1 MGPPINGPPGP
12 PGRAQYERRL
22 MFTEVKKSM
31 QWGEETLTLETG
43 KVARQADGSVIA
55 TLGETSVMANVT
67 FARKQKP
74 GQDFFPLTVH
84 YQEKYYAAG
93 KVPGGFFKR
102 EARPTEKETLTARL
116 IDRPIRPL
124 FVPGFKNEV
133 LVMCTVLSHDMVNDP
148 DMVAMIA
155 ASAALTISGAP
166 FRGPIAACRV
176 GFVDGDYVLNPEIDD
191 MHNLRSNPEQRL
203 DLVVAGTKDAVM
215 MVESEA
221 YELTED
227 EMLGA
232 VTFAHEQIQPVID
245 LIIDLAEEAAKEP
258 FDFTPDD
265 YSELSAA
272 VKAAGEDKMR
282 AAYAITD
289 KQERTSAVAQAKD
302 DIIASLTEEQQ
313 EDSNLGSALKK
324 LESSVLRGDV
334 VKNGRRIDGR
344 ALDEIRPIVSEV
356 GILPRTHGSA
366 LFTRG
371 ETQGLVVTTLGTGDD
386 EQMIDS
392 LTGMYKTN
400 FMLHYNFP
408 PYSVGEV
415 GRVGSP
421 GRREIGHGKL
431 AWRALQAVLPAAT
444 DFPYTIRIVSEIT
457 ESNGSSSMASVCGGS
472 LSMMDAGVPL
482 KSAVAGVAMGLV
494 MEDDG
499 SYAVLSDILG
509 DEDHLGDMDFKVAGT
524 EAGITSLQMDIKIA
538 GITPEIMKK
547 ALEQAKAGRLHIL
560 GEMSKALTGAGSF
573 SVHAPKI
580 ETMQIATDKI
590 REVIGSGGKVIREI
604 VEVSG
609 AKVDINDDGVIKIA
623 SNDADKIKK
632 AYDMIWSIV
641 AEPEEGKIYKGTV
654 VKLVDFG
661 AFVNFFGKKDGLVHV
676 SQIENRRLNH
686 PSDVL
691 KEGQD
696 VWVKL
701 LGFDDRGKVRLSMKM
716 VDQATGT
723 EMAEEASEG

>member
-1 MGPPINGPPGP
+1 
-12 PGRAQYERRL
+12 
-22 MFTEVKKSM
+22 MFNITTKSI

-43 KVARQADGSVIA
+43 RVARQADGSVIA
-55 TLGETSVMANVT
+55 TYGETSVMANVT
-67 FARKQKP
+67 YARQMKP

-133 LVMCTVLSHDMVNDP
+133 LVMCTVLSHDLVNDP
-148 DMVAMIA
+148 DVVAMIA
-155 ASAALTISGAP
+155 ASAALTISGVP
-166 FRGPIAACRV
+166 FMGPIAGCRV
-176 GFVDGDYVLNPEIDD
+176 GFVDGEYVLNPTVDD
-191 MHNLRSNPEQRL
+191 MQNLRNNPEQRL

-245 LIIDLAEEAAKEP
+245 LIVALAEDAAKEP
-258 FDFTPDD
+258 FDFAPPD
-265 YSELSAA
+265 YAA
-272 VKAAGEDKMR
+272 LYEVVKKAGEAAMR
-282 AAYAITD
+282 KAYAITD
-289 KQERTSAVAQAKD
+289 KQERVAAVAAAKEA
-302 DIIASLTEEQQ
+302 IKATLSEEQLA
-313 EDSNLGSALKK
+313 DPDLGSAMKK
-324 LESSVLRGDV
+324 LESMVMRSDV

-344 ALDEIRPIVSEV
+344 ALDAVRAIDCQTSV
-356 GILPRTHGSA
+356 LPRTHGSA

-386 EQMIDS
+386 EQFIDA
-392 LTGMYKTN
+392 LHGN
-400 FMLHYNFP
+400 FKSNFLLHYNFP

-444 DFPYTIRIVSEIT
+444 DFPYTIRVVSEIT

-482 KSAVAGVAMGLV
+482 KAPVAGVAMGLV
-494 MEDDG
+494 LEDDG
-499 SYAVLSDILG
+499 SYGILTDILG

-524 EAGITSLQMDIKIA
+524 EAGITSLQMDIKVA
-538 GITPEIMKK
+538 GITSEIMKT
-547 ALEQAKAGRLHIL
+547 ALAQAKAGRLHIL
-560 GEMSKALTGAGSF
+560 GEMAKAMTAPGEF
-573 SVHAPKI
+573 SIHAPRI
-580 ETMQIATDKI
+580 ETMQIPTDKI

-604 VEVSG
+604 VELSG
-609 AKVDINDDGVIKIA
+609 AKVDINDDGIIKIA
-623 SNDADKIKK
+623 SPNAEAIQK
-632 AYDMIWSIV
+632 AYDMIYSIV
-641 AEPEEGKIYKGTV
+641 AEPEVGGVYKGKV
-654 VKLVDFG
+654 VKIVDFG
-661 AFVNFFGKKDGLVHV
+661 AFVNFFGKRDGLVHV
-676 SQIENRRLNH
+676 SQIESRRLNH

-691 KEGQD
+691 KEGQE

-701 LGFDDRGKVRLSMKM
+701 LGFDDRGKVRLAMKM
-716 VDQATGT
+716 VDQATGK
-723 EMAEEASEG
+723 ELAEQGEETAE

>member
-1 MGPPINGPPGP
+1 
-12 PGRAQYERRL
+12 
-22 MFTEVKKSM
+22 MFIETKKSM
-31 QWGEETLTLETG
+31 QWGEETLSLETG
-43 KVARQADGSVIA
+43 KVARQADGTVIA

-67 FARKQKP
+67 FAKHQKP

-84 YQEKYYAAG
+84 YNEKYYAAG
-93 KVPGGFFKR
+93 KIPGGFFKR
-102 EARPTEKETLTARL
+102 EARPTEKETLTSRL

-133 LVMCTVLSHDMVNDP
+133 LVICTVLSHDLVNDP

-166 FRGPIAACRV
+166 FMGPIAAARV
-176 GFVDGDYVLNPEIDD
+176 GFVDGAYILNPTIDE
-191 MHNLRSNPEQRL
+191 MHNLRLEPEQRL
-203 DLVVAGTKDAVM
+203 DLVVAGTKGAVM

-232 VTFAHEQIQPVID
+232 VAFAHEQIQPVID
-245 LIIDLAEEAAKEP
+245 LIVDLAEDCAKEP
-258 FDFTPDD
+258 FNFQAPD
-265 YSELSAA
+265 YSELFTAVSAA
-272 VKAAGEDKMR
+272 GKDAMQ

-289 KQERTSAVAQAKD
+289 KQERTTAVSEAKEA
-302 DIIASLTEEQQ
+302 IKGSLA
-313 EDSNLGSALKK
+313 EDQLSDENLGSAIKK
-324 LESSVLRGDV
+324 LESQVLRGDV
-334 VKNGRRIDGR
+334 VKNGKRIDGR
-344 ALDEIRPIVSEV
+344 ALDTVREINCET
-356 GILPRTHGSA
+356 GLLPRTHGSA

-386 EQMIDS
+386 EQMIDA
-392 LTGMYKTN
+392 LNGMYKSN
-400 FMLHYNFP
+400 FLLHYNFP

-415 GRVGSP
+415 GRFGPP

-444 DFPYTIRIVSEIT
+444 DFPYTIRLVSEIT

-482 KSAVAGVAMGLV
+482 KAPVAGVAMGLV
-494 MEDDG
+494 LEEDGD
-499 SYAVLSDILG
+499 YAILTDILG

-524 EAGITSLQMDIKIA
+524 EAGITSLQMDIKVA
-538 GITPEIMKK
+538 GITQDIMKK
-547 ALEQAKAGRLHIL
+547 ALAQAKAGRLHIL
-560 GEMSKALTGAGSF
+560 GEMSKSITGAQEF
-573 SVHAPKI
+573 SIHAPRI
-580 ETMQIATDKI
+580 ETMNVPTDKI

-604 VEVSG
+604 VELSG
-609 AKVDINDDGVIKIA
+609 AKVDINDEGVIKIA
-623 SNDADKIKK
+623 SPNGDSIKK
-632 AYDMIWSIV
+632 AYDMIHAIV
-641 AEPEEGKIYKGTV
+641 AEPEADAIYKGTV
-654 VKLVDFG
+654 VKVVDFG

-676 SQIENRRLNH
+676 SQIENRRINH

-691 KEGQD
+691 KEGQE

-701 LGFDDRGKVRLSMKM
+701 LGFDDRGKVRLAMKM
-716 VDQATGT
+716 VNQETGE
-723 EMAEEASEG
+723 EMAPEETES

>member
-1 MGPPINGPPGP
+1 
-12 PGRAQYERRL
+12 
-22 MFTEVKKSM
+22 MFNEVKKSI

-55 TLGETSVMANVT
+55 TYGETSVMANVT
-67 FARKQKP
+67 FAKEQKE

-84 YQEKYYAAG
+84 YNEKYYAAG
-93 KVPGGFFKR
+93 KIPGGFFKR
-102 EARPTEKETLTARL
+102 EARPTEKETLTSRL

-124 FVPGFKNEV
+124 FVDGFKNEV
-133 LVMCTVLSHDMVNDP
+133 LVICTVLSHDLTNDP
-148 DMVAMIA
+148 DVVAMIA
-155 ASAALTISGAP
+155 ASAALTLSGAP
-166 FRGPIAACRV
+166 FMGPIAGARV
-176 GFVDGDYVLNPEIDD
+176 GFEDGEYVLNPTVDD
-191 MHNLRSNPEQRL
+191 MQDLKNNSEQRL

-221 YELTED
+221 YELSED

-232 VTFAHEQIQPVID
+232 VTFAHEQMQPVID
-245 LIIDLAEEAAKEP
+245 LIIDLAEDAANEP
-258 FDFTPDD
+258 FEFTPPD
-265 YSELSAA
+265 YTDLYEA
-272 VKAAGEDKMR
+272 VKAAGEEQMR

-289 KQERTSAVAQAKD
+289 KQERVAAVGAAKEA
-302 DIIASLTEEQQ
+302 IKEKLTEEQLGD
-313 EDSNLGSALKK
+313 ENLGNALKK
-324 LESSVLRGDV
+324 LESGILRGDV

-344 ALDEIRPIVSEV
+344 ATNEIRDIVAETGV
-356 GILPRTHGSA
+356 LPRTHGSA

-386 EQMIDS
+386 EQIIDA
-392 LTGMYKTN
+392 LHGN
-400 FMLHYNFP
+400 FRSNFLLHYNFP

-415 GRVGSP
+415 GRFGFT

-444 DFPYTIRIVSEIT
+444 DFPYTIRVVSEIT

-482 KSAVAGVAMGLV
+482 KAAVAGVAMGLV
-494 MEDDG
+494 LEDDG
-499 SYAVLSDILG
+499 SYAILSDILG

-524 EAGITSLQMDIKIA
+524 ENGITSLQMDIKVA
-538 GITPEIMKK
+538 GITPEIMKT
-547 ALEQAKAGRLHIL
+547 ALSQAKEGRMHIL
-560 GEMSKALTGAGSF
+560 GEMNKAISSAGEF
-573 SVHAPKI
+573 SQHAPRI
-580 ETMQIATDKI
+580 ETMTIPTDKI

-623 SNDADKIKK
+623 SPNGDAIQK
-632 AYDMIWSIV
+632 AYDMIHSIV
-641 AEPEEGKIYKGTV
+641 AEPEEGKIYKGKV
-654 VKLVDFG
+654 VKIVDFG
-661 AFVNFFGKKDGLVHV
+661 AFVNFFGKRDGLVHV

-691 KEGQD
+691 KEGQE

-701 LGFDDRGKVRLSMKM
+701 LGFDDRGKVRLSMKV
-716 VDQATGT
+716 VDQESG
-723 EMAEEASEG
+723 EEAKKEEAAD

>member
-1 MGPPINGPPGP
+1 
-12 PGRAQYERRL
+12 
-22 MFTEVKKSM
+22 MFNEVKKSI

-43 KVARQADGSVIA
+43 KVARQADGTVIA

-67 FARKQKP
+67 FAKQQKP

-93 KVPGGFFKR
+93 KIPGGFFKR

-133 LVMCTVLSHDMVNDP
+133 LVMCTVLSHDLVNDP
-148 DMVAMIA
+148 DVVAMIA
-155 ASAALTISGAP
+155 ASAALTLSGAP
-166 FRGPIAACRV
+166 FMGPIACARV
-176 GFVDGDYVLNPEIDD
+176 GFEDGDYILNPTVDD
-191 MHNLRSNPEQRL
+191 MDQLRNNPDQRL

-221 YELTED
+221 YELTEE

-245 LIIDLAEEAAKEP
+245 LIIDLAEDCANEP
-258 FDFTPDD
+258 FEFEAPD
-265 YSELSAA
+265 YSELYDVVS
-272 VKAAGEDKMR
+272 KAGADSMK
-282 AAYAITD
+282 AAYAILD
-289 KQERTSAVAQAKD
+289 KQERVAAVAAAKEA
-302 DIIASLTEEQQ
+302 IKEGLSEEQL
-313 EDSNLGSALKK
+313 EDENLGSALKK
-324 LESSVLRGDV
+324 LESTVLRSTV
-334 VKNGRRIDGR
+334 VKEKKRIDGR
-344 ALDEIRPIVSEV
+344 ALDEVRAIECET
-356 GILPRTHGSA
+356 GFLPRTHGSA

-386 EQMIDS
+386 EQIIDALHGNYRS
-392 LTGMYKTN
+392 N

-444 DFPYTIRIVSEIT
+444 DFPYTVRVVSEIT

-494 MEDDG
+494 LEDDG
-499 SYAVLSDILG
+499 EFAVLTDILG

-524 EAGITSLQMDIKIA
+524 ENGITSLQMDIKVQ
-538 GITPEIMKK
+538 GITPEIMKQ
-547 ALEQAKAGRLHIL
+547 ALAQAKEGRMHIL
-560 GEMSKALTGAGSF
+560 GEMNKALSGAGEF
-573 SVHAPKI
+573 SAHAPRI
-580 ETMQIATDKI
+580 ETMQIPTDKI

-604 VEVSG
+604 VETSG
-609 AKVDINDDGVIKIA
+609 AKVDINDEGIIKIA
-623 SNDADKIKK
+623 SPNGEAIQK
-632 AYDMIWSIV
+632 AYDMIHSIV
-641 AEPEEGKIYKGTV
+641 AEPEEGVIYKGKV

-661 AFVNFFGKKDGLVHV
+661 AFVNFFGKRDGLVHV

-691 KEGQD
+691 KEGQE
-696 VWVKL
+696 VFVKL
-701 LGFDDRGKVRLSMKM
+701 LGFDDRGKVRLGMKM
-716 VDQATGT
+716 VDQESGEEVAP
-723 EMAEEASEG
+723 EPKKADAE

>member
-1 MGPPINGPPGP
+1 
-12 PGRAQYERRL
+12 
-22 MFTEVKKSM
+22 MFNEVKKSI

-43 KVARQADGSVIA
+43 KVARQADGTVIA
-55 TLGETSVMANVT
+55 TVGETSVMANVT
-67 FARKQKP
+67 FAKKQKE

-93 KVPGGFFKR
+93 KIPGGFFKR

-133 LVMCTVLSHDMVNDP
+133 LVMCTVLSHDLVNDP

-166 FRGPIAACRV
+166 FMGPIAGCRV
-176 GFVDGDYVLNPEIDD
+176 GFVDGDYVLNPTVDD
-191 MHNLRSNPEQRL
+191 MTKLRENPEQRL

-221 YELTED
+221 YELTEE

-232 VTFAHEQIQPVID
+232 VTFAHDAIQPVID

-258 FDFTPDD
+258 FDFQPPD
-265 YSELSAA
+265 YSELYDA
-272 VKAAGEDKMR
+272 VAKAGEQQMR
-282 AAYAITD
+282 DAYAISD
-289 KQERTSAVAQAKD
+289 KQERVAAVAAAKEA
-302 DIIASLTEEQQ
+302 IKEALSEEQL
-313 EDSNLGSALKK
+313 EDANLGSALKK

-344 ALDEIRPIVSEV
+344 KLDEVRDIVCET
-356 GILPRTHGSA
+356 GFLPRTHGSA

-386 EQMIDS
+386 EQMIDA
-392 LTGMYKTN
+392 LEGMYKSN
-400 FMLHYNFP
+400 FLLHYNFP

-444 DFPYTIRIVSEIT
+444 DFPYTIRVVSEIT

-482 KSAVAGVAMGLV
+482 KAPVAGVAMGLV
-494 MEDDG
+494 LEDDG
-499 SYAVLSDILG
+499 AFGILTDILG

-524 EAGITSLQMDIKIA
+524 ENGITSLQMDIKVA
-538 GITPEIMKK
+538 GITPEIMKQ
-547 ALEQAKAGRLHIL
+547 ALAQAKEGRLHIL
-560 GEMSKALTGAGSF
+560 NEMGKSLTEAKGF
-573 SVHAPKI
+573 SEHAP
-580 ETMQIATDKI
+580 
-590 REVIGSGGKVIREI
+590 R
-604 VEVSG
+604 
-609 AKVDINDDGVIKIA
+609 
-623 SNDADKIKK
+623 
-632 AYDMIWSIV
+632 
-641 AEPEEGKIYKGTV
+641 
-654 VKLVDFG
+654 
-661 AFVNFFGKKDGLVHV
+661 
-676 SQIENRRLNH
+676 
-686 PSDVL
+686 
-691 KEGQD
+691 
-696 VWVKL
+696 
-701 LGFDDRGKVRLSMKM
+701 
-716 VDQATGT
+716 
-723 EMAEEASEG
+723 

>member
-1 MGPPINGPPGP
+1 
-12 PGRAQYERRL
+12 
-22 MFTEVKKSM
+22 MFNVTKKSI

-67 FARKQKP
+67 YARQQKP

-133 LVMCTVLSHDMVNDP
+133 LVMCTVLSHDLVNDP

-166 FRGPIAACRV
+166 FMGPIAGCRV
-176 GFVDGDYVLNPEIDD
+176 GYEDGDYILNPTIDD
-191 MHNLRSNPEQRL
+191 MQDLRLNPEQRL

-221 YELTED
+221 YELSEE

-232 VTFAHEQIQPVID
+232 VKFAHDQIQPVID
-245 LIIDLAEEAAKEP
+245 LIIDLAEDAAKEP
-258 FDFTPDD
+258 FDFQPDD
-265 YSELSAA
+265 YSDLSAA
-272 VKAAGEDKMR
+272 VKAAGEDEMR
-282 AAYAITD
+282 AAFAIAD
-289 KQERTSAVAQAKD
+289 KQERTAAVAAARETIKGKL
-302 DIIASLTEEQQ
+302 SEEQL
-313 EDSNLGSALKK
+313 EDKNLGSAMKG
-324 LESSVLRGDV
+324 LEASILRGDV
-334 VKNGRRIDGR
+334 VKTGKRIDGR
-344 ALDEIRPIVSEV
+344 RTDEIRDIVAET

-386 EQMIDS
+386 EQFIDA
-392 LTGMYKTN
+392 LHGN
-400 FMLHYNFP
+400 FKSNFLLHYNFP

-415 GRVGSP
+415 GRVGPP
-421 GRREIGHGKL
+421 GRREVGHGKL

-444 DFPYTIRIVSEIT
+444 DFPYTIRLVSEIT

-482 KSAVAGVAMGLV
+482 KSAVAGVAMGLIL
-494 MEDDG
+494 EDDG
-499 SYAVLSDILG
+499 SYAILSDILG

-524 EAGITSLQMDIKIA
+524 EAGITSLQMDIKVA
-538 GITPEIMKK
+538 GITPEIMEK
-547 ALEQAKAGRLHIL
+547 ALAQAKEGRIHIL
-560 GEMSKALTGAGSF
+560 GEMNKAISGAADF
-573 SVHAPKI
+573 SVHAPRI
-580 ETMQIATDKI
+580 ETMQIPTDKI

-609 AKVDINDDGVIKIA
+609 AKVDINDEGIIKIA
-623 SNDADKIKK
+623 SANGDAIKK
-632 AYDMIWSIV
+632 AYDMIYSIV
-641 AEPEEGKIYKGTV
+641 AEPEEGAVYTGTV
-654 VKLVDFG
+654 VKIVDFG
-661 AFVNFFGKKDGLVHV
+661 AFVNFFGKRDGLVHV

-691 KEGQD
+691 KEGQE
-696 VWVKL
+696 VKVKL
-701 LGFDDRGKVRLSMKM
+701 LGFDDRGKVRLSMKV
-716 VDQATGT
+716 VDQETG
-723 EMAEEASEG
+723 EEVAAEKKEPAEG

>member
-1 MGPPINGPPGP
+1 
-12 PGRAQYERRL
+12 
-22 MFTEVKKSM
+22 MFNVTKKSM

-133 LVMCTVLSHDMVNDP
+133 LVMCTVLSHDLVNDP

-176 GFVDGDYVLNPEIDD
+176 GFEDGEYILNPEVDD
-191 MHNLRSNPEQRL
+191 MQDLRLKPEQRL

-221 YELTED
+221 YELSEA

-232 VTFAHEQIQPVID
+232 VKFAHESIQPVID
-245 LIIDLAEEAAKEP
+245 LIVELAEGAAKEP
-258 FDFTPDD
+258 FDFQAPD
-265 YSELSAA
+265 YSDLSAA
-272 VKAAGEDKMR
+272 VAKAGEKDMR
-282 AAYAITD
+282 AAFAIGD
-289 KQERTSAVAQAKD
+289 KQERTSAVSAARTVIMD
-302 DIIASLTEEQQ
+302 ALTEEQQ
-313 EDSNLGSALKK
+313 ADANLGSAMKG
-324 LESSVLRGDV
+324 LEAGILRGDV
-334 VKNGRRIDGR
+334 VKTGKRIDGR
-344 ALDEIRPIVSEV
+344 ATDEIRDIVCET
-356 GILPRTHGSA
+356 GMLPRTHGSA

-386 EQMIDS
+386 EQFIDA
-392 LTGMYKTN
+392 LHGN
-400 FMLHYNFP
+400 FKSNFLLHYNFP

-415 GRVGSP
+415 GRVSGP

-444 DFPYTIRIVSEIT
+444 DFPYTVRVVSEIT

-482 KSAVAGVAMGLV
+482 KSAVAGVAMGLI
-494 MEDDG
+494 MEDNG
-499 SYAVLSDILG
+499 EYAILSDILG

-524 EAGITSLQMDIKIA
+524 ENGITSLQMDIKIA
-538 GITPEIMKK
+538 GITPEIMEK
-547 ALEQAKAGRLHIL
+547 ALEQARTGRLHIL
-560 GEMSKALTGAGSF
+560 GEMNKSLTGAAEF
-573 SVHAPKI
+573 SEHAPRI
-580 ETMQIATDKI
+580 ETMQIPTDKI

-609 AKVDINDDGVIKIA
+609 AKVDINDEGIIKIA
-623 SNDADKIKK
+623 SPNGEAIKK
-632 AYDMIWSIV
+632 AYEMIWSIV
-641 AEPEEGKIYKGTV
+641 AEPEEGMVYTGTV
-654 VKLVDFG
+654 VKIVDFG
-661 AFVNFFGKKDGLVHV
+661 AFVNFFGKRDGLVHV

-691 KEGQD
+691 KEGQE
-696 VWVKL
+696 VKVKL
-701 LGFDDRGKVRLSMKM
+701 LGFDDRGKVRLSMKV
-716 VDQATGT
+716 VDQTTG
-723 EMAEEASEG
+723 EEIVEEKKEPAAE

>member
-1 MGPPINGPPGP
+1 
-12 PGRAQYERRL
+12 
-22 MFTEVKKSM
+22 MFKETKKSM
-31 QWGEETLTLETG
+31 QWGEETLSLETG
-43 KVARQADGSVIA
+43 KVARQADGTVIA

-67 FARKQKP
+67 FAKHQKP

-84 YQEKYYAAG
+84 YNEKYYAAG
-93 KVPGGFFKR
+93 KIPGGFFKR
-102 EARPTEKETLTARL
+102 EARPTEKETLTSRL

-133 LVMCTVLSHDMVNDP
+133 LVICTVLSHDLVNDP

-166 FRGPIAACRV
+166 FMGPIAAARV
-176 GFVDGDYVLNPEIDD
+176 GFVDGAYILNPTIDE
-191 MHNLRSNPEQRL
+191 MHNLRLEPEQRL

-232 VTFAHEQIQPVID
+232 VAFAHEQIQPVID
-245 LIIDLAEEAAKEP
+245 LIVDLAEDCAKEP
-258 FDFTPDD
+258 FNFQAPD
-265 YSELSAA
+265 YSELFTAVSAA
-272 VKAAGEDKMR
+272 GKDAMQ

-289 KQERTSAVAQAKD
+289 KQERTTAVSEAKET
-302 DIIASLTEEQQ
+302 IKGSLAEEQLSD
-313 EDSNLGSALKK
+313 ENLGSAMKK
-324 LESSVLRGDV
+324 LESQVLRGDV
-334 VKNGRRIDGR
+334 VKNGKRIDGR
-344 ALDEIRPIVSEV
+344 ALDTVREINCET
-356 GILPRTHGSA
+356 GLLPRTHGSA

-386 EQMIDS
+386 EQMIDA
-392 LTGMYKTN
+392 LNGMYKSN
-400 FMLHYNFP
+400 FLLHYNFP

-415 GRVGSP
+415 GRFGPP

-444 DFPYTIRIVSEIT
+444 DFPYTIRLVSEIT

-482 KSAVAGVAMGLV
+482 KAPVAGVAMGLV
-494 MEDDG
+494 LEEDGD
-499 SYAVLSDILG
+499 YAILTDILG

-524 EAGITSLQMDIKIA
+524 EAGITSLQMDIKVA
-538 GITPEIMKK
+538 GITQDIMKK
-547 ALEQAKAGRLHIL
+547 ALAQAKAGRLHIL
-560 GEMSKALTGAGSF
+560 GEMSKSITGAQEF
-573 SVHAPKI
+573 SIHAPRI
-580 ETMQIATDKI
+580 ETMNIPTDKI

-604 VEVSG
+604 VELSG
-609 AKVDINDDGVIKIA
+609 AKVDINDEGVIKIA
-623 SNDADKIKK
+623 SPNGDSIKK
-632 AYDMIWSIV
+632 AYDMIHAIV
-641 AEPEEGKIYKGTV
+641 AEPEANAIYKGTV
-654 VKLVDFG
+654 VKVVDFG

-676 SQIENRRLNH
+676 SQIENRRINH

-691 KEGQD
+691 KEGQE

-701 LGFDDRGKVRLSMKM
+701 LGFDDRGKVRLAMKM
-716 VDQATGT
+716 VDQKDWRRNRSEET
-723 EMAEEASEG
+723 ES

>member
-1 MGPPINGPPGP
+1 
-12 PGRAQYERRL
+12 
-22 MFTEVKKSM
+22 MFNVTTKSM

-67 FARKQKP
+67 YARAQKP

-84 YQEKYYAAG
+84 YNEKYYAAG

-102 EARPTEKETLTARL
+102 EARPSEKETLTSRL

-133 LVMCTVLSHDMVNDP
+133 LVMCTVLSHDLVNDP

-166 FRGPIAACRV
+166 FMGPIAACRV
-176 GFVDGDYVLNPEIDD
+176 GFTEGEYVLNPTVDD
-191 MHNLRSNPEQRL
+191 MHNLRMNPDQRL

-221 YELTED
+221 YELTEA

-232 VTFAHEQIQPVID
+232 VKFAHDAIQPVID
-245 LIIDLAEEAAKEP
+245 LIVELAESAAKEP
-258 FDFTPDD
+258 FDFQPVD
-265 YSELSAA
+265 YSDLYEA
-272 VKAAGEDKMR
+272 VKKAGEKDMR
-282 AAYAITD
+282 AAFAIQD
-289 KQERTSAVAQAKD
+289 KQERTAAVAAAREA
-302 DIIASLTEEQQ
+302 ILASLSEEQQ
-313 EDSNLGSALKK
+313 GDANLGSSLKK
-324 LESSVLRGDV
+324 LEASILRGDV
-334 VKNGRRIDGR
+334 VKTGKRIDGR
-344 ALDEIRPIVSEV
+344 DTTTVRPIVCET
-356 GILPRTHGSA
+356 GLLPRTHGSA

-386 EQMIDS
+386 EQFIDA
-392 LTGMYKTN
+392 LHGN
-400 FMLHYNFP
+400 FKSNFLLHYNFP

-415 GRVGSP
+415 GRVGPP

-431 AWRALQAVLPAAT
+431 AWRALQAVLPAPT
-444 DFPYTIRIVSEIT
+444 DFPYTVRVVSEIT

-482 KSAVAGVAMGLV
+482 KAPVAGVAMGLIL
-494 MEDDG
+494 EDDG
-499 SYAVLSDILG
+499 SYAILTDILG

-524 EAGITSLQMDIKIA
+524 EAGITSLQMDIKVA
-538 GITPEIMKK
+538 GITPEIMEK
-547 ALEQAKAGRLHIL
+547 ALAQAKDGRIHIL
-560 GEMSKALTGAGSF
+560 GEMSKALTGAADF
-573 SVHAPKI
+573 SIHAPRI
-580 ETMQIATDKI
+580 ETMQVPTDKI

-609 AKVDINDDGVIKIA
+609 AKVDINDDGIIKIA
-623 SNDADKIKK
+623 SPNAEAIKK
-632 AYDMIWSIV
+632 AYDMIYSIV
-641 AEPEEGKIYKGTV
+641 AEPEEGAVYTGTV
-654 VKLVDFG
+654 VKIVDFG
-661 AFVNFFGKKDGLVHV
+661 AFVNFFGKRDGLVHV

-691 KEGQD
+691 KEGQE
-696 VWVKL
+696 VKVKL
-701 LGFDDRGKVRLSMKM
+701 LGFDDRGKVRLSMKV
-716 VDQATGT
+716 VDQETG
-723 EMAEEASEG
+723 EEIKKEENAAE

>member
-1 MGPPINGPPGP
+1 
-12 PGRAQYERRL
+12 
-22 MFTEVKKSM
+22 MFNVTTKSM

-67 FARKQKP
+67 FAKKAKE

-133 LVMCTVLSHDMVNDP
+133 LVMCTVLSHDLVNDP

-166 FRGPIAACRV
+166 FMGPIAGCRV
-176 GFVDGDYVLNPEIDD
+176 GFEDGEYILNPEIDD
-191 MHNLRSNPEQRL
+191 MHKLKENPDQRL

-221 YELTED
+221 YELTEE

-232 VTFAHEQIQPVID
+232 VKFAHEQIQPVVD
-245 LIIDLAEEAAKEP
+245 LIVSLAEEAAKEP
-258 FDFTPDD
+258 FDFQPAD
-265 YSELSAA
+265 YSALYDA
-272 VKAAGEDKMR
+272 VKAAGEDKIR

-289 KQERTSAVAQAKD
+289 KQERTTAVAEAKQAIKD
-302 DIIASLTEEQQ
+302 SLS
-313 EDSNLGSALKK
+313 EDQLADENLGSALKK
-324 LESSVLRGDV
+324 LEASVLRGDV
-334 VKNGRRIDGR
+334 VKTGKRIDGR
-344 ALDEIRPIVSEV
+344 ALDEVRDIVCET

-386 EQMIDS
+386 EQMIDA
-392 LTGMYKTN
+392 LQGTYKSN
-400 FMLHYNFP
+400 FLLHYNFP
-408 PYSVGEV
+408 PYSVGEA
-415 GRVGSP
+415 GRVGPP

-444 DFPYTIRIVSEIT
+444 DFPYTIRVVSEIT

-482 KSAVAGVAMGLV
+482 KSAVAGVAMGLIL
-494 MEDDG
+494 EDDG
-499 SYAVLSDILG
+499 SYAILTDILG

-524 EAGITSLQMDIKIA
+524 ANGITSLQMDIKVA
-538 GITPEIMKK
+538 GITQEIMEK
-547 ALEQAKAGRLHIL
+547 ALAQAKAGRMHIL
-560 GEMSKALTGAGSF
+560 GEMNKAIDGAQEF
-573 SVHAPKI
+573 SVHAPRI
-580 ETMQIATDKI
+580 ETMQVPTDKI

-609 AKVDINDDGVIKIA
+609 AKVDINDEGIIKIA
-623 SNDADKIKK
+623 SPNGDSIKK

-641 AEPEEGKIYKGTV
+641 AEPEEGKIYDGKV
-654 VKLVDFG
+654 VKIVDFG
-661 AFVNFFGKKDGLVHV
+661 AFVNFFGKRDGLVHV

-696 VWVKL
+696 VKVKL
-701 LGFDDRGKVRLSMKM
+701 LGFDDRGKVRLSMK
-716 VDQATGT
+716 VVNQETGE
-723 EMAEEASEG
+723 EMSAEQQKEAADS